1 MFDRHKSRYGA
12 RKWDYLGVDV
22 CEVCLA
28 ACIGC
33 NPKTVQRARLR
44 KDKSNVVFRYC
55 NALDPTRP
63 LKRKAGSGVR
73 TAEKSMCQI
82 NRYRM

>member
-1 MFDRHKSRYGA
+1 MFDRHKSRYDA
-12 RKWDYLGVDV
+12 RKWDYLGIDV

-44 KDKSNVVFRYC
+44 KDKSNLVFRYSVMHRSYS
-55 NALDPTRP
+55 AAQTQ
-63 LKRKAGSGVR
+63 SGVR
-73 TAEKSMCQI
+73 CAYS
-82 NRYRM
+82 